1 MKNIEDNSMERTAE
15 LTPAEIE
22 TLLRGHVWQQPENEN
37 LVCGAISSVIGARE
51 NQQDSCYM
59 DIEPDGNSI
68 GIVCDGMGGLKGG
81 EIASQQ
87 AVCMFVEDFEQVRK
101 TENNFY
107 HFFCNEMIEIDD
119 MVAGLT
125 DERGELLSA
134 GTTLVGVAIKNGFL
148 QWISVGDSKIYVI
161 RRDGYGLCY

>member
-15 LTPAEIE
+15 LTPAESE

-68 GIVCDGMGGLKGG
+68 GIVCDGMGGLKCEAIARQHAVWMLAG
-81 EIASQQ
+81 EFGQLP
-87 AVCMFVEDFEQVRK
+87 K
-101 TENNFY
+101 TES
-107 HFFCNEMIEIDD
+107 D
-119 MVAGLT
+119 L
-125 DERGELLSA
+125 
-134 GTTLVGVAIKNGFL
+134 
-148 QWISVGDSKIYVI
+148 
-161 RRDGYGLCY
+161 